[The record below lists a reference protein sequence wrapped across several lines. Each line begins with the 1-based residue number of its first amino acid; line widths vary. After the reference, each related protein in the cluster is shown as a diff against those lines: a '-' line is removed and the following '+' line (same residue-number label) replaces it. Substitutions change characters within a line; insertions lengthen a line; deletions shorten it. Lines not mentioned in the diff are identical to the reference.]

1 MTTQKGS
8 LRHRGKF
15 YSSGRRGPGDAR
27 RARLFPACLPVC
39 RVPGEARLKTFDK
52 LALLGSLYLAQ
63 GLPFGFFTNA
73 LPALMRSRGLELS
86 QISLTYLLALPWA
99 LKFAWAPYVDRWGSP
114 RFGRRRSWIL
124 PLQVLSAA
132 IALGLAFVDPSRGL
146 GALMVAL
153 FFSNLTAA
161 TQDIATDGLAVDM
174 LSPGERGHGNG
185 VQVAA
190 YRMGMILG
198 GGLLLVVFDHSGWRA
213 TFLAMAGMLALST
226 VPVLFLRERPAK
238 PAPQRA
244 PAVSWLAVLRRP
256 KMGAWLLVLFLYKG
270 GEALGYGMVKPLLI
284 DRGLSLSE
292 VGWII
297 GTVGFLAG
305 LAGAVI
311 GGFTVGRLG
320 RGRALAVAGLLQLV
334 GIAAYLLPAWGVGGR
349 AAILGVSALEHL
361 TSGIATVTLFTV
373 MMDVC
378 GEEAAATE
386 YTLQASVVVLATGAA
401 ATLSGFLAKQ
411 IGYPCHFVVSVALSA
426 VGLFYTMWA
435 WSTGRVPPMQRLP
448 MEQEPE

>member
-1 MTTQKGS
+1 
-8 LRHRGKF
+8 
-15 YSSGRRGPGDAR
+15 
-27 RARLFPACLPVC
+27 
-39 RVPGEARLKTFDK
+39 
-52 LALLGSLYLAQ
+52 
-63 GLPFGFFTNA
+63 
-73 LPALMRSRGLELS
+73 
-86 QISLTYLLALPWA
+86 
-99 LKFAWAPYVDRWGSP
+99 
-114 RFGRRRSWIL
+114 
-124 PLQVLSAA
+124 
-132 IALGLAFVDPSRGL
+132 
-146 GALMVAL
+146 
-153 FFSNLTAA
+153 
-161 TQDIATDGLAVDM
+161 
-174 LSPGERGHGNG
+174 
-185 VQVAA
+185 
-190 YRMGMILG
+190 
-198 GGLLLVVFDHSGWRA
+198 
-213 TFLAMAGMLALST
+213 
-226 VPVLFLRERPAK
+226 
-238 PAPQRA
+238 
-244 PAVSWLAVLRRP
+244 
-256 KMGAWLLVLFLYKG
+256 
-270 GEALGYGMVKPLLI
+270 MVKPLLI

-320 RGRALAVAGLLQLV
+320 RGRALAVGGLLQLV

>member
-1 MTTQKGS
+1 MS
-8 LRHRGKF
+8 ADERPFPCRVAVCESRG
-15 YSSGRRGPGDAR
+15 RGP
-27 RARLFPACLPVC
+27 
-39 RVPGEARLKTFDK
+39 LKTFHK

-99 LKFAWAPYVDRWGSP
+99 LKFLWAPYVDRWGSA

-132 IALGLAFVDPSRGL
+132 IALGLAFVDPARGL
-146 GALMVAL
+146 GALMIAL
-153 FFSNLTAA
+153 FLSNLTAA

-174 LSPGERGHGNG
+174 LSPEERGHGNG

-190 YRMGMILG
+190 YRVGMIIG
-198 GGLLLVVFDHSGWRA
+198 GGLLLVVFDHSGWRT
-213 TFLAMAGMLALST
+213 TFAAMAGLLLLST
-226 VPVLFLRERPAK
+226 VPVVLHRERPAL
-238 PAPQRA
+238 PAPPGA
-244 PAVSWLAVLRRP
+244 PGASWLSVLRRP

-305 LAGAVI
+305 LAGAVL
-311 GGFTVGRLG
+311 GGFTVARFG
-320 RGRALAVAGLLQLV
+320 RGRALAIAGVLQLV
-334 GIAAYLLPAWGVGGR
+334 GIAAYLLPALDIGGKG
-349 AAILGVSALEHL
+349 AIVAVSAVEHL

-378 GEEAAATE
+378 GEAAAATE
-386 YTLQASVVVLATGAA
+386 YTVQASVVVIATGVA
-401 ATLSGFLAKQ
+401 ATLSGFLAKR
-411 IGYPCHFVVSVALSA
+411 IGYPGHFAVSVALSA
-426 VGLFYTMWA
+426 VGLLYTMWA
-435 WSTGRVPPMQRLP
+435 WGTSRVPPAPQRA
-448 MEQEPE
+448 